1 MDSRSIA
8 VHMVAFKLGRK
19 QTQLLFPVAQFPRKI
34 VKEMYKVDFSLILI
48 AEDISRVL
56 IG

>member
-1 MDSRSIA
+1 
-8 VHMVAFKLGRK
+8 MVAFKLGRK
-19 QTQLLFPVAQFPRKI
+19 ITQFLSAVAQFPRKI